1 MAELSFEDAFKKIT
15 ESPSIMSKISELSKE
30 GGANNIEDV
39 LPKLMSI
46 LSSEIGENEPQCDSC
61 NTEKTDTPP
70 TKVQNSADFSQSPLS
85 LPLQKISNSISKNS
99 SLLCALKPYLS
110 KERADVIDSILKIA
124 QVTELMKLAR

>member
-1 MAELSFEDAFKKIT
+1 MAELSFEEAFKKIT
-15 ESPSIMSKISELSKE
+15 ESPDIMSKISELSKE
-30 GGANNIEDV
+30 GSANGIEDV

-46 LSSEIGENEPQCDSC
+46 LSSEIGENATVSDNGNQ
-61 NTEKTDTPP
+61 EKTDTPP
-70 TKVQNSADFSQSPLS
+70 TKLQDSGDFSQNPLS
-85 LPLQKISNSISKNS
+85 LPLLKISNSISKNS

>member
-1 MAELSFEDAFKKIT
+1 MAELSFEEAFKKIT
-15 ESPSIMSKISELSKE
+15 ESPDIMSKISELSKE
-30 GGANNIEDV
+30 GSANGIEDV

-46 LSSEIGENEPQCDSC
+46 LSSEIGENATVSDNGNQ
-61 NTEKTDTPP
+61 EKTDTPP
-70 TKVQNSADFSQSPLS
+70 TKLQDSGDFSQNPLS
-85 LPLQKISNSISKNS
+85 LPLLKISNGISKNS